1 MMKQNFI
8 LEDNIFAAQKRLG
21 MEKEEANNL
30 EENFF
35 AALKTLVMK
44 KAANKGVS

>member
-1 MMKQNFI
+1 
-8 LEDNIFAAQKRLG
+8 

-35 AALKTLVMK
+35 AALKRLGMK